1 MRVLVVPEDPV
12 KDRYIL
18 KPVVEQI
25 FDDLDRPKTRVEVLE
40 NPRLQGVAEALSK
53 KTLAD
58 IVQSPRY
65 RMIDLVLVLVDRD
78 GDAAA
83 RPRVAAEREQ
93 EHPDRLFV
101 SLAIEEVEVWMLAL
115 HRDALKAPWRQVR
128 AEHHPKETFAEP
140 FLLEHAPRGNPGRGR
155 AWAMHALDRKAWR
168 VLLDLCPEL
177 DELKQKIASVLT
189 SRGA

>member
-25 FDDLDRPKTRVEVLE
+25 FDDLGRPKTRVDVLE

-53 KTLAD
+53 KILAD
-58 IVQSPRY
+58 IVEGARY
-65 RMIDLVLVLVDRD
+65 QMIDLFLILVDRD
-78 GDAAA
+78 GEAS
-83 RPRVAAEREQ
+83 RSHVAAEREQ
-93 EHPDRLFV
+93 DHPNRLFV
-101 SLAIEEVEVWMLAL
+101 CLAVEEVQVWMLAL
-115 HRDALKAPWRQVR
+115 HRDAIKAPWRQVR

-140 FLLEHAPRGNPGRGR
+140 FLVERAPRGNPGRGR
-155 AWAMHALDRKAWR
+155 AWAMHSLDRKAWR

-177 DELKQKIASVLT
+177 DNLKQKIAAVLT